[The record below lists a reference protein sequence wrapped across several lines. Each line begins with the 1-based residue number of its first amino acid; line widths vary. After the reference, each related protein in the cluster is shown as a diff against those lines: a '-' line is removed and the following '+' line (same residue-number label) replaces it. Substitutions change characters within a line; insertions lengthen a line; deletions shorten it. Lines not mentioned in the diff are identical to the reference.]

1 MNIITPILLIITAF
15 ILGSVPFGII
25 IARAKGVDLKKVGS
39 GNIGATN
46 VLRSLGKLPAV
57 LTLLGDILKG
67 TLAVAIGRFF
77 GVGSLYE
84 GLIGFSAIL
93 GHNFS
98 IFLGFK
104 GGKGVATS
112 LGVLGLYSPPVALLT
127 LIIWVMIVFFT
138 KYSSLGALV
147 SFGLLPIN
155 ILLFDDKEK
164 VYIAMLITCLIF
176 MRHIDNIQRLVK
188 GTERRIGQR
197 E

>member
-1 MNIITPILLIITAF
+1 MNIIALILLIIAAF

-67 TLAVAIGRFF
+67 TLAVAMGRFF
-77 GVGSLYE
+77 GAGSLYE

-98 IFLGFK
+98 VFLGFK

-112 LGVLGLYSPPVALLT
+112 LGVLGLYSPPVALIT
-127 LIIWVMIVFFT
+127 LIIWIMIVSFT
-138 KYSSLGALV
+138 RYSSLGALV

-155 ILLFDDKEK
+155 VLLFDDREK
-164 VYIAMLITCLIF
+164 VYVALLITCFVFI
-176 MRHIDNIQRLVK
+176 RHIENIQRLLK
-188 GTERRIGQR
+188 GTERKIGQR